1 MVENL
6 EENPRPKRSV
16 RIKRAQDQTANSST
30 EKPSPSSSTATTSQA
45 IPVTPTKA
53 INTRSNINLNN
64 RSTSQQPPT
73 RASTRKAA
81 VTAISPQSS
90 SSTSSTPTK
99 IQEKVVS
106 PIDSIPKSEKPKQIP
121 AVEKS
126 DGEQHKNNDI
136 QNSQEDGD
144 EKNKKNVRR
153 STRDIKRPKFDD
165 EIVDPSM
172 KISPKKAKT
181 VHEIVSGDDESTP
194 PPPAVSTTNYSPI
207 ISASTGEKK
216 RPSISTPPKA
226 FIKPETTGES
236 APSTRE
242 SSPPGQKAELKPEIA
257 DNMSQNSQ
265 PPKRRRPK
273 PSSNASQPKPNNKVS
288 ALIYENPIH
297 QGIVDEIL
305 KKWEVEDDIT
315 LMAAVHHLCDLQA
328 VLAQSKFSKSMSL
341 SDLDERWYLMLYDE
355 KVSKLITKRISDQP
369 KGMIEKVHQKI
380 PFTMEEDRAILNV
393 EVGGTNATIEIFEK
407 LIQANKVIFPIWR
420 TPDLLLQRWNFLKKR
435 GFITEPKSEQKE
447 PKDQKDMKEQKNG
460 GIAQMHDEIEQNL
473 DFCNLAQKDVP
484 TDMEPGMVPRDLS
497 EAEKQYNEL
506 KKAPHEA
513 IAGTTLSPQM
523 PPNVLAQLRG
533 CCVSFNIVS
542 PYVVIGRSTDQFAV
556 DVNLAY
562 EGPCQRV
569 SRAQAVLK
577 LNENDEFILYNTGR
591 NPVYADKKVIQSKQK
606 TIITSNTTIEFGI
619 ISLLF
624 LRNETARR
632 ATNSISSSASP
643 LSNIDEK
650 PDSTKPS
657 VIVTRL

>member
-6 EENPRPKRSV
+6 EETSRPKRSV
-16 RIKRAQDQTANSST
+16 RIKRAQDQTANSSA
-30 EKPSPSSSTATTSQA
+30 EKP
-45 IPVTPTKA
+45 I
-53 INTRSNINLNN
+53 
-64 RSTSQQPPT
+64 
-73 RASTRKAA
+73 
-81 VTAISPQSS
+81 PQSS
-90 SSTSSTPTK
+90 ATSTPTK
-99 IQEKVVS
+99 ISEKVSSV
-106 PIDSIPKSEKPKQIP
+106 DSTQKPEKPKPIP
-121 AVEKS
+121 TAEKV
-126 DGEQHKNNDI
+126 DGEQKNNIDI

-144 EKNKKNVRR
+144 ERNKKNVRR

-165 EIVDPSM
+165 EIVDPSI

-181 VHEIVSGDDESTP
+181 VHEIVSGDESTP
-194 PPPAVSTTNYSPI
+194 PPSAVPLNLSTTP
-207 ISASTGEKK
+207 SAAVQPASIGGKK
-216 RPSISTPPKA
+216 RPSISTPPKII
-226 FIKPETTGES
+226 IKPEAAES
-236 APSTRE
+236 APPTRE
-242 SSPPGQKAELKPEIA
+242 STPPVAPKIELKPEIP
-257 DNMSQNSQ
+257 DNNSQSSQ
-265 PPKRRRPK
+265 PPKRKRPK
-273 PSSNASQPKPNNKVS
+273 PNSNPSQPKPNNKVTS
-288 ALIYENPIH
+288 LFYENPIH

-328 VLAQSKFSKSMSL
+328 VLAQSKFSKPMTL
-341 SDLDERWYLMLYDE
+341 SDLDERWYLMLYDD

-369 KGMIEKVHQKI
+369 KGIIEKVHRKV
-380 PFTMEEDRAILNV
+380 PFTMEEDRAISNV
-393 EVGGTNATIEIFEK
+393 EISGNSANIEIFEK
-407 LIQANKVIFPIWR
+407 LIQTNKVIFPIWR
-420 TPDLLLQRWNFLKKR
+420 TADVLLQRWKFLKQH
-435 GFITEPKSEQKE
+435 GSITESKNEQKE
-447 PKDQKDMKEQKNG
+447 PKDQKDLKDQKNG
-460 GIAQMHDEIEQNL
+460 GITQMMHEEIEQNL

-484 TDMEPGMVPRDLS
+484 TDMEPSVVPRDLT

-632 ATNSISSSASP
+632 ITNSISSSASP

-650 PDSTKPS
+650 SDSTKPS
-657 VIVTRL
+657 VIVNRL